1 MAVQQKVTAQ
11 EFEAFVTRPENSDR
25 LFELNDGEIVEKM
38 PTEEHGYLAAI
49 LIAKIFNY
57 LEINPIGR
65 VVVEAR
71 HRIPE
76 DDHNSYL
83 PDVAFTHH
91 ERTGPLV
98 TEGAV
103 PRMPD
108 LAIEI
113 KSPNDVELKMRKKAL
128 YYLEN
133 GAQVVW
139 LVFPRK
145 QEIEV
150 HEAEGIRTLNID
162 DTLDGGTVLP
172 GFSLPLKSIFAH

>member
-1 MAVQQKVTAQ
+1 MND
-11 EFEAFVTRPENSDR
+11 PETKPN
-25 LFELNDGEIVEKM
+25 
-38 PTEEHGYLAAI
+38 TLAAI